1 MGDDIILEVFPLA
14 YVISS
19 DCISCGSCVET
30 CPMSCISQGENQYV
44 IDANACIDCGS
55 CTDSCPTNA
64 ISAG

>member
-1 MGDDIILEVFPLA
+1 MA